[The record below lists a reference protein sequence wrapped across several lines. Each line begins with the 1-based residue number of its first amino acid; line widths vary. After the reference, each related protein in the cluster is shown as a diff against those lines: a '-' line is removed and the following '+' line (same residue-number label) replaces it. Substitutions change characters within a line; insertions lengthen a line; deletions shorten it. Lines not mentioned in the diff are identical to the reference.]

1 MSTQLFLSTLATAS
15 TLLGFLSPSAVFA
28 QPADGPSKPPFEK
41 VVVFGDSLSDPGNLF
56 VLTGQYSVRPFAPIP
71 SAPYAIGGFHFTD
84 GQTWVE
90 DLSRDLRSP
99 SGSGPALRVPHL
111 YTNYAFGGARARAGA
126 GSAAPDL
133 SAQVGRYFADWAGT
147 ADAQSLYVIWLGAND
162 LRDAVE
168 ALASDPSGATSVGML
183 QAAVGSVAQNVV
195 ALWSAGARTFLI
207 PNEPNLA
214 VTPALAAQP
223 PQVQAAAAQLSAAY
237 NAGLA
242 QAVAGLGAQLP
253 QTTFVRLDVF
263 TLVNSMLAAPK
274 LYGFTNTTQPCLTFG
289 VVVGAICSTPR
300 DYLFWDAIHPTAAVH
315 RVLANMAVGVLGE

>member
-1 MSTQLFLSTLATAS
+1 MSARHFLYTIATAS
-15 TLLGFLSPSAVFA
+15 TLLAFLGSSAVLA
-28 QPADGPSKPPFEK
+28 ESPDGPSKPPFEK
-41 VVVFGDSLSDPGNLF
+41 IVVFGDSLSDPGNLF

-90 DLSRDLRSP
+90 DLSRELRSP
-99 SGSGPALRVPHL
+99 SGAGPALRVPHL
-111 YTNYAFGGARARAGA
+111 YTNYAFGGARARSGA

-133 SAQVGRYFADWAGT
+133 SAQVGRYFTDWAGA
-147 ADAQSLYVIWLGAND
+147 ADARSLYVIWCGAND

-168 ALASDPSGATSVGML
+168 ELAADPSGATSVGTL
-183 QAAVGSVAQNVV
+183 QAAVGNVAQNIV

-214 VTPALAAQP
+214 ATPALAAQP

-242 QAVAGLGAQLP
+242 QALAGLGAQLP

-263 TLVNSMLAAPK
+263 TLLNSMLAAPK

-289 VVVGAICSTPR
+289 VVVGAICPTPR

-315 RVLANMAVGVLGE
+315 RVLASMAAGVLGE

>member
-1 MSTQLFLSTLATAS
+1 MFTKHLLSTLAIAS
-15 TLLGFLSPSAVFA
+15 TLLALGPLVAFAESADA
-28 QPADGPSKPPFEK
+28 PSKPQFEK
-41 VVVFGDSLSDPGNLF
+41 VVVFGDSLSDPGNFF
-56 VLTGQYSVRPFAPIP
+56 VLTGQYTVRPFAPIP

-99 SGSGPALRVPHL
+99 SGAGPALRVPHL
-111 YTNYAFGGARARAGA
+111 YTNYAFGGARARAAA
-126 GSAAPDL
+126 GSAVPDL
-133 SAQVGRYFADWAGT
+133 SAQVSRYFADWAGA
-147 ADAQSLYVIWLGAND
+147 ADSHSLYVIWLGAND

-183 QAAVGSVAQNVV
+183 QAAVGSVAQSVV
-195 ALWSAGARTFLI
+195 TLWSAGARTFLI

-242 QAVAGLGAQLP
+242 QALAGLAAQLP
-253 QTTFVRLDVF
+253 ETTFVRLDVF
-263 TLVNSMLAAPK
+263 TLLNSMLAAPK

-289 VVVGAICSTPR
+289 VVAGAICPAPR
-300 DYLFWDAIHPTAAVH
+300 DYVFWDAIHPTAAVH
-315 RVLANMAVGVLGE
+315 RVLANMAAGVLGE